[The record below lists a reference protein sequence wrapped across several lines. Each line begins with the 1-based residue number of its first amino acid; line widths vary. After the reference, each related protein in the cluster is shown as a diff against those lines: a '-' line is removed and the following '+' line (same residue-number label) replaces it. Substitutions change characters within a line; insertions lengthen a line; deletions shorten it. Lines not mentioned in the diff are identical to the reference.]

1 MTRQLVNFG
10 TCCPTRLHL
19 WHSFAIIRAKISP
32 LRSRVVRAVRCQ
44 ACAEER
50 SIGKVRV
57 VWVSFTLASILETR
71 YNHSFFESK
80 ISESDSSGTKME
92 EFEELRE
99 QGKAKKEDLWS
110 FNENTDQNTWESS
123 FPGVE
128 LHNHFPGILA
138 PEKLIELAFDND
150 PAEFLRLVFRLYFK
164 RYKNVQ
170 TVFKLTNLATE
181 KQVVKFPT
189 PNEEQARNIL
199 EHLKNTD
206 TTIPQEVDNPV
217 DYVKQYVQKNSKGS
231 DKSRALKAAFGRSG
245 LKPRRERT
253 VELSYKN
260 QAAMQTA
267 VATLLTANEL
277 ISFKFVYQLRALVI
291 QKIPVI
297 KFYDTTLNQLKEDE
311 VKYGEVQGS
320 LPNGISPEKFRQ
332 LLNKYSIDLRFLT
345 MVPSDALAKAPTRTR
360 EIAGKKISPA
370 EWVTNRLDNAGVVG
384 VDFAGEEAKFSEEGM
399 QFFREVYLIM
409 TEKAE
414 RQNCYFVLRPHV
426 GEGVAE
432 RTAKGVSEKSSH
444 REWASKNIQHV
455 LDTLKLIK
463 KEGKWSERVVVRF
476 GHATHA
482 TPEQLE
488 EIKELGIIVEANLG
502 SNLATKSVG
511 SEFERDQVIL
521 KFLYHGV
528 RTILNTDAGGVM
540 MTTLQNEYDAVETI
554 IENFKAGRISM
565 RINNRPIKY
574 TDLPKEKQKNF
585 DIQRL
590 IRDLMRIY
598 PKLFQI

>member
-1 MTRQLVNFG
+1 
-10 TCCPTRLHL
+10 
-19 WHSFAIIRAKISP
+19 
-32 LRSRVVRAVRCQ
+32 
-44 ACAEER
+44 
-50 SIGKVRV
+50 
-57 VWVSFTLASILETR
+57 
-71 YNHSFFESK
+71 
-80 ISESDSSGTKME
+80 ME
-92 EFEELRE
+92 EFEELGE
-99 QGKAKKEDLWS
+99 QGKAKKEELWS

-123 FPGVE
+123 FPGIE

-138 PEKLIELAFDND
+138 PEKLVELAFDND

-164 RYKNVQ
+164 RHQNVQ

-181 KQVVKFPT
+181 KQVMKFPT

-199 EHLKNTD
+199 EHLKKSD

-217 DYVKQYVQKNSKGS
+217 DYVKQYVQKHSKGS
-231 DKSRALKAAFGRSG
+231 DKSRQLKAAFGRSG
-245 LKPRRERT
+245 LTPHRERI

-267 VATLLTANEL
+267 VATLLTANDL
-277 ISFKFVYQLRALVI
+277 ISFKFVYQLRTLVI

-297 KFYDTTLNQLKEDE
+297 KFVEETLNELKEDE

-345 MVPSDALAKAPTRTR
+345 MVPSDALAKPPTRTR

-370 EWVTNRLDNAGVVG
+370 EWITNRLDNAGVVG
-384 VDFAGEEAKFSEEGM
+384 VDFAGEEARFSDEGM
-399 QFFREVYLIM
+399 QFFREVYSQM
-409 TEKAE
+409 REKAE

-432 RTAKGVSEKSSH
+432 RTAKGVSKKSSH

-488 EIKELGIIVEANLG
+488 EIKELDIIVEANLG
-502 SNLATKSVG
+502 SNLATRSVG

-540 MTTLQNEYDAVETI
+540 MTTLQSEYEAVEEI
-554 IENFKAGRISM
+554 LEKFKAGRISM
-565 RINNRPIKY
+565 RSHASVALNNRSIKY

-590 IRDLMRIY
+590 IREAEKYLEEVV
-598 PKLFQI
+598 PNLKENWSSK